1 MDRKEIVTVPKAH
14 WQHGWHCGAPV
25 LAAIESRS
33 CCVLINYTA
42 WLEKKIVALPNAHWP
57 HVWAFSVSL
66 PLGLQVAP
74 ERKVMVCGIKLYCM
88 DSKRAQSQGVWYQ
101 TVLHGQHQSA
111 KSWCVALN
119 CIAWT
124 APEHKVMVCGIKLY
138 CMDSTRAQSQ
148 GVWH

>member
-74 ERKVMVCGIKLYCM
+74 ERKVMVCGIKLYCFDSNKVMVCGIKLYCM
-88 DSKRAQSQGVWYQ
+88 DSNRAQSQGVWYQ
-101 TVLHGQHQSA
+101 TVLHGQRKRPS
-111 KSWCVALN
+111 
-119 CIAWT
+119 I
-124 APEHKVMVCGIKLY
+124 
-138 CMDSTRAQSQ
+138 
-148 GVWH
+148 